1 MKKWTV
7 ASVLALVLAVGLIAQ
22 ATAGDENAKVL
33 EFKTMAGVVPPY
45 TGPANPIRGV
55 AGAGAPWR
63 IDRAHGRLRAN
74 GDLEIKVEG
83 LVLTSTGQNPQPAF
97 RAVVNC
103 QTIENGVAVIV
114 NRVTAPFPA
123 TMPGGDAEF
132 DGNIDLPSP
141 CFGPIVFV
149 TTGAGDPPRWFAVTG
164 V

>member
-74 GDLEIKVEG
+74 GDLEIEVEG

-132 DGNIDLPSP
+132 EGNIDLPSP

>member
-7 ASVLALVLAVGLIAQ
+7 ALVLVLAVGLIAQ
-22 ATAGDENAKVL
+22 ASAGDENAKVL

-55 AGAGAPWR
+55 PGAGAPWR
-63 IDRAHGRLRAN
+63 IDGANGKLRAN
-74 GDLEIKVEG
+74 GDLELEVTG
-83 LVLTSTGQNPQPAF
+83 LVLTSTGLNPQAAF

-103 QTIENGVAVIV
+103 QSIESGTALIV

-123 TMPGGDAEF
+123 TPSGDAEF
-132 DGNIDLPSP
+132 EGNVALPSP
-141 CFGPIVFV
+141 CFAPIVFV
-149 TTGAGDPPRWFAVTG
+149 TTGAGEPPRWFSVTG

>member
-7 ASVLALVLAVGLIAQ
+7 AVVLVLAVGLIAQ
-22 ATAGDENAKVL
+22 ASAGDENAKVL

-45 TGPANPIRGV
+45 TGPVNPIRGV

-63 IDRAHGRLRAN
+63 IDGANGELRAN
-74 GDLEIKVEG
+74 GDLEIEVAG
-83 LVLTSTGQNPQPAF
+83 LVLTSTGLNPQAAF

-103 QTIENGVAVIV
+103 QSIESGTAVIV

-123 TMPGGDAEF
+123 TPSGDAEF
-132 DGNIDLPSP
+132 EGNVALPSP
-141 CFGPIVFV
+141 CFAPIVFV
-149 TTGAGDPPRWFAVTG
+149 TTGAGDPPRWFSVTG

>member
-1 MKKWTV
+1 MRKWAV

-22 ATAGDENAKVL
+22 ATAGGENAKVL

-63 IDRAHGRLRAN
+63 IDRVSGKLRAN
-74 GDLEIKVEG
+74 GDLELAVEG
-83 LVLTSTGQNPQPAF
+83 LVLANTGQNPQAAF
-97 RAVVNC
+97 RAVVSC
-103 QTIENGVAVIV
+103 QSIESGTAVIV

-123 TMPGGDAEF
+123 TMPGGDAQFE
-132 DGNIDLPSP
+132 GNVTLPSP
-141 CFGPIVFV
+141 CFAPIVFV
-149 TTGAGDPPRWFAVTG
+149 TTGAGDPPRWFSVTG

>member
-7 ASVLALVLAVGLIAQ
+7 ALVLVLAVGLIAQ
-22 ATAGDENAKVL
+22 ASAGDENAKVL

-55 AGAGAPWR
+55 PGAGAPWR
-63 IDRAHGRLRAN
+63 IDGANGKLRAN
-74 GDLEIKVEG
+74 GDLELEVTG
-83 LVLTSTGQNPQPAF
+83 LVLTSTGLNPQAAF

-103 QTIENGVAVIV
+103 QSIESGTAVIV

-123 TMPGGDAEF
+123 TPSGDAEF
-132 DGNIDLPSP
+132 EGNVALPSP
-141 CFGPIVFV
+141 CFAPIVFV
-149 TTGAGDPPRWFAVTG
+149 TTGAGEPPRWFSVTG

>member
-1 MKKWTV
+1 MKKWAV

-74 GDLEIKVEG
+74 GDLELEVKG
-83 LVLTSTGQNPQPAF
+83 LVLTSTGQNPQAAF
-97 RAVVNC
+97 RAVVSC
-103 QTIENGVAVIV
+103 QAIENGTAVIV

-123 TMPGGDAEF
+123 TPTGDAEF
-132 DGNIDLPSP
+132 EGNVALPSP
-141 CFGPIVFV
+141 CFAPIVFV
-149 TTGAGDPPRWFAVTG
+149 TTGAGDPPRWFSVTG

>member
-55 AGAGAPWR
+55 AGAGASWR
-63 IDRAHGRLRAN
+63 IDRALGRLRAN

-83 LVLTSTGQNPQPAF
+83 LVLTSTGQNPQAAF

-103 QTIENGVAVIV
+103 QTIVDGAAVIV

-123 TMPGGDAEF
+123 TVPGGDAEF
-132 DGNIDLPSP
+132 DGNVDLPSP

>member
-63 IDRAHGRLRAN
+63 LDRAHGRLRAN
-74 GDLEIKVEG
+74 GDLEIEVQG
-83 LVLTSTGQNPQPAF
+83 LVLTNTGQNPQAAF

-103 QTIENGVAVIV
+103 QTIVDGVAVIV

-123 TMPGGDAEF
+123 TVPGGDAEF
-132 DGNIDLPSP
+132 EGNVDLPSP

>member
-7 ASVLALVLAVGLIAQ
+7 AVVLVLAVGLIAQ
-22 ATAGDENAKVL
+22 ASAGDENAKVL

-45 TGPANPIRGV
+45 TGPVNPIRGV

-63 IDRAHGRLRAN
+63 IDEANGELRAN
-74 GDLEIKVEG
+74 GDLEIEVAG
-83 LVLTSTGQNPQPAF
+83 LVLTSTGLNPSPAF

-103 QTIENGVAVIV
+103 QSIESGTAVIV

-123 TMPGGDAEF
+123 TPSGDAEF
-132 DGNIDLPSP
+132 EGNVALPSP
-141 CFGPIVFV
+141 CFAPIVFV
-149 TTGAGDPPRWFAVTG
+149 TTGAGDPPRWFSVTG

>member
-1 MKKWTV
+1 MRKWTV
-7 ASVLALVLAVGLIAQ
+7 ALVLVLAVGLIAQ
-22 ATAGDENAKVL
+22 ASAGDENAKVL

-63 IDRAHGRLRAN
+63 IDGANGKLRAN
-74 GDLEIKVEG
+74 GDLKLEVTG
-83 LVLTSTGQNPQPAF
+83 LVLTSTGLNPQAAF

-103 QTIENGVAVIV
+103 QTIESGTAVIV

-123 TMPGGDAEF
+123 TPSGDAEF
-132 DGNIDLPSP
+132 EGNVVLPSP

-149 TTGAGDPPRWFAVTG
+149 TTGAGEPPRWFSVTG

>member
-7 ASVLALVLAVGLIAQ
+7 ASLLALVLAVGLIAQ

-33 EFKTMAGVVPPY
+33 EFKTMAGVVPPF
-45 TGPANPIRGV
+45 TGPTNPIQGV

-74 GDLEIKVEG
+74 GDLELEVKG
-83 LVLTSTGQNPQPAF
+83 LVLTSTGQNPQAAF
-97 RAVVNC
+97 RAVVSC
-103 QTIENGVAVIV
+103 QAIENGTAVIV

-123 TMPGGDAEF
+123 TPTGDAEF
-132 DGNIDLPSP
+132 EGNVALPSP
-141 CFGPIVFV
+141 CFAPIVFV
-149 TTGAGDPPRWFAVTG
+149 TTGAGDPPRWFSVTG

>member
-7 ASVLALVLAVGLIAQ
+7 AVVLVLILAVGLIAQ
-22 ATAGDENAKVL
+22 APAGDVNAKVL

-63 IDRAHGRLRAN
+63 IDGANGKLRAN
-74 GDLEIKVEG
+74 GDLVLEVAG
-83 LVLTSTGQNPQPAF
+83 LVLTSTGLNPQVAF
-97 RAVVNC
+97 RAVVSC
-103 QTIENGVAVIV
+103 QSIESGAAVIV

-123 TMPGGDAEF
+123 TPSGDAEF
-132 DGNIDLPSP
+132 EGNVALPSP
-141 CFGPIVFV
+141 CFAPIVFV
-149 TTGAGDPPRWFAVTG
+149 TTGAGDPPRWFSVTG

>member
-1 MKKWTV
+1 MKKWAV

-63 IDRAHGRLRAN
+63 IDKANGRLRAN
-74 GDLEIKVEG
+74 GELKIEVQG

-97 RAVVNC
+97 RALVNC
-103 QTIENGVAVIV
+103 QTIENGAAVIV
-114 NRVTAPFPA
+114 NRVTDPFPA
-123 TMPGGDAEF
+123 TPTGDAEF
-132 DGNIDLPSP
+132 EGSIDLPSP

-149 TTGAGDPPRWFAVTG
+149 TTGAGTPPRWFSVTG
-164 V
+164 A

>member
-63 IDRAHGRLRAN
+63 IDRAQGRLRAN

-132 DGNIDLPSP
+132 DGNVDLPSP